1 MSNDLKD
8 DIDYDAFRSEIEE
21 FVSKNCPADIKEI
34 MALNR
39 KLSREPWSRWQ
50 KILFARGWGAPNWP
64 VEYGGTGWNPRQ
76 QAIFGEVLAE
86 NDCPPQY
93 HHGLRHIGP
102 VLIEFGSES
111 QKARYLP
118 RILDGSE
125 WWCQGYS
132 EPNSGSDLASLKT
145 HARIEG
151 DVFIVNGQ
159 KTWTSHA
166 QESDL
171 MYTLVRTSVE
181 SRKQEGIS
189 LLIIPVRT
197 KGITVRPIRTI
208 DGWHH
213 VNEVFLD
220 NVEVPLADCIGEIG
234 DGWKYGKFLLARER
248 LNSANTAPLF
258 QYLKRTR
265 TLIKDRLSTPVH
277 QHRRQNIEYR
287 LLAVEAELRAIQEL
301 GLEAIDA
308 VMNKQ
313 PIRLQP
319 SVLKINSSG
328 LFQTITEI
336 GMEVMGPEYATSMPI
351 DEHTQF
357 DGNAQAALW
366 LQNYFY
372 SRVRTIYGGSNEVQK
387 NMIAREIFGH

>member
-1 MSNDLKD
+1 MHSEVKD
-8 DIDYDAFRSEIEE
+8 DIDYESFRAEIAG
-21 FVSKNCPADIKEI
+21 FVKEHCPADIKEI

-39 KLSREPWSRWQ
+39 KLSREPWQRWQ
-50 KILFARGWGAPNWP
+50 KILFERGWGAPNWP

-76 QAIFGEVLAE
+76 QAIYGEVLAE

-102 VLIEFGSES
+102 VLIEFGSQS
-111 QKARYLP
+111 QKNKYLP
-118 RILDGSE
+118 RILDGSD

-132 EPNSGSDLASLKT
+132 EPNAGSDLASLKT

-171 MYTLVRTSVE
+171 MYTLVRTSEE

-189 LLIIPVRT
+189 LLIIPVRS

-265 TLIKDRLSTPVH
+265 ALIRQRLSDPIH
-277 QHRRQNIEYR
+277 QQRKQAIEFR
-287 LLAVEAELRAIQEL
+287 LLSVEAELKALQEL

-308 VMNKQ
+308 VMKKQ

-328 LFQTITEI
+328 MFQTITEI
-336 GMEVMGPEYATSMPI
+336 GMEIMGPEYASSMPR
-351 DEHTQF
+351 DEYSQF
-357 DGNAQAALW
+357 DGNAEAALW
-366 LQNYFY
+366 IQNYFY